1 MKNLTK
7 TSILKLKQSSTLV
20 INEKCKELILKGK
33 KVYQFGFG
41 QSPFPV
47 PEQIVNALK
56 KNAHRKEYLPIQGL
70 EKLREA
76 IAIDLKKKIGVDYPK
91 NNIVIT
97 PGSKEAMLLLHVAF
111 NGEIILSA
119 PSWVSY
125 EPQAIIGRNK
135 VHWIETKRENNWFP
149 TAKQLE
155 QKVKSLKK
163 KNLIFILNS
172 PNNPSG
178 TICKNLKDLAR
189 VAKKYNLIVLSDEIY
204 TDLTFCRKYQSISQ
218 YYPEGT
224 CISGG
229 LSKWCGAGG
238 WRVGFFAVPVRLTEL
253 LENIKTL
260 ASESYSTVNSPAQ
273 FAATEAYQGDF
284 NKYKNKTINIL
295 QSVGNYVYNNLKS
308 NKVLVNPPQGAFYL
322 MPEFLN
328 KKYKTS
334 KELCEKILDETGVA
348 MLPAS
353 DFGFNPKRMLTRL
366 CYIDFDG
373 STFLKAE
380 INGNEI
386 SDEIIEKYAPNV
398 VEGVKRLSNW
408 AKNL

>member
-7 TSILKLKQSSTLV
+7 KSILKLKQSSTLV
-20 INEKCKELILKGK
+20 INEKCKELIKQGK

-47 PEQIVNALK
+47 PEKIVTTLK
-56 KNAHRKEYLPIQGL
+56 DNAHRKEYLPIQGL
-70 EKLREA
+70 KKLRES
-76 IAIDLKKKIGVDYPK
+76 ISKNLKKKIGINYPTE
-91 NNIVIT
+91 NIVIT

-135 VHWIETKRENNWFP
+135 VHWIQTSRENNWFP

-155 QKVKSLKK
+155 KKIKSIKN
-163 KNLIFILNS
+163 KNLILILNS

-178 TICKNLKDLAR
+178 TICKNLKDLAAI
-189 VAKKYNLIVLSDEIY
+189 AKKYNLIVLSDEIY
-204 TDLTFCRKYQSISQ
+204 TDLTFCNKYESISK
-218 YYPEGT
+218 YYPEKT
-224 CISGG
+224 FISGG

-238 WRVGFFAVPVRLTEL
+238 WRVGFFAVPNQLSEL

-273 FAATEAYQGDF
+273 YAAVEAYESDF
-284 NKYKNKTINIL
+284 SEYKARTLNIL
-295 QSVGNYVYNNLKS
+295 RSVGHYVYNNLKS
-308 NKVLVNPPQGAFYL
+308 NKVLINPPQGAFYL
-322 MPEFLN
+322 MPEFPN

-334 KELCEKILDETGVA
+334 TELCETILDEIGVA

-353 DFGFNPKRMLTRL
+353 DFGFSSKKMLTRL

-373 STFLKAE
+373 SEFLKAN
-380 INGNEI
+380 INDKPI
-386 SDEIIEKYAPNV
+386 SDKIIEKYAPNV
-398 VEGVKRLSNW
+398 VEGVQKLSNW

>member
-1 MKNLTK
+1 MKDLTK
-7 TSILKLKQSSTLV
+7 KNILKLKQSSTLV
-20 INEKCKELILKGK
+20 INEKCKELIQQGK

-47 PEQIVNALK
+47 PEKIVNALK
-56 KNAHRKEYLPIQGL
+56 DNAYRKEYLPIQGL
-70 EKLREA
+70 SSLRAAISKYLKEKT
-76 IAIDLKKKIGVDYPK
+76 GVNYPK
-91 NNIVIT
+91 ENIVIT

-135 VHWIETKRENNWFP
+135 VHWIQTTRENNWFP

-155 QKVKSLKK
+155 KKIKSIKK

-178 TICKNLKDLAR
+178 TVCKNLRELAN
-189 VAKKYNLIVLSDEIY
+189 VAKKYKLIVLSDEIY
-204 TDLTFCRKYQSISQ
+204 TDLTFCNKYESISQ
-218 YYPEGT
+218 FYPERT
-224 CISGG
+224 FISGG

-238 WRVGFFAVPVRLTEL
+238 WRVGFFAVPDKLSDL

-273 FAATEAYQGDF
+273 FAAVEAYEG
-284 NKYKNKTINIL
+284 NYTEYKNKTTNIL
-295 QSVGNYVYNNLKS
+295 RSIGNYVYNNLKS
-308 NKVLVNPPQGAFYL
+308 NKVLINPPQGAFYL
-322 MPEFLN
+322 MPEFPN
-328 KKYKTS
+328 KKFKNST
-334 KELCEKILDETGVA
+334 KLCEAILEDTGVA

-353 DFGFNPKRMLTRL
+353 DFGFSPKKMLTRL

-373 STFLKAE
+373 ARFLNSN
-380 INGNEI
+380 INGQLLE
-386 SDEIIEKYAPNV
+386 DKIIEKYAPNV
-398 VEGVKRLSNW
+398 VEGIKKLSNW

>member
-7 TSILKLKQSSTLV
+7 KSILKLKQSSTLV
-20 INEKCKELILKGK
+20 INEKCKELIKQGK

-47 PEQIVNALK
+47 PEKIVTTLK
-56 KNAHRKEYLPIQGL
+56 DNAHRKEYLPIQGL
-70 EKLREA
+70 KKLRES
-76 IAIDLKKKIGVDYPK
+76 ISKNLKKKIGINYPTE
-91 NNIVIT
+91 NIVIT

-135 VHWIETKRENNWFP
+135 VHWIQTSRENNWFP

-155 QKVKSLKK
+155 KKIKSIKK

-178 TICKNLKDLAR
+178 TICKNLKELAA
-189 VAKKYNLIVLSDEIY
+189 VARKYKLIVLSDEIY
-204 TDLTFCRKYQSISQ
+204 TDLTFCNKYESISQ
-218 YYPEGT
+218 YYPERT
-224 CISGG
+224 FISGG

-238 WRVGFFAVPVRLTEL
+238 WRVGFFAVPNELSEL

-273 FAATEAYQGDF
+273 FAAVEAYEGDF
-284 NKYKNKTINIL
+284 TEYKAKTLNIL
-295 QSVGNYVYNNLKS
+295 RSVGNYVYNNLKS
-308 NKVLVNPPQGAFYL
+308 NKVLINSPQGAFYL
-322 MPEFLN
+322 MPEFPN

-334 KELCEKILDETGVA
+334 TELCETILDEIGVA

-353 DFGFNPKRMLTRL
+353 DFGFSSKKMLTRL

-373 STFLKAE
+373 AEFLKAT
-380 INGNEI
+380 INGKTL
-386 SDEIIEKYAPNV
+386 DDKIIEKYAPNV
-398 VEGVKRLSNW
+398 VEGVRKLSNW

>member
-1 MKNLTK
+1 MKSLTK
-7 TSILKLKQSSTLV
+7 KNILKLKQSSTLV
-20 INEKCKELILKGK
+20 INEKCKKLLGKGK

-47 PEQIVNALK
+47 PKKIVDTLK
-56 KNAHRKEYLPIQGL
+56 KNAYRKEYLPIQGL
-70 EKLREA
+70 STLRES
-76 IAIDLKKKIGVDYPK
+76 ISNDLKKKIGVNYPK
-91 NNIVIT
+91 DNIVIT

-135 VHWIETKRENNWFP
+135 VHWIQTSRENNWFP
-149 TAKQLE
+149 TAHQLE
-155 QKVKSLKK
+155 KKIKSIKK

-178 TICKNLKDLAR
+178 TICKNLQELAT

-204 TDLTFCRKYQSISQ
+204 TDLTFCNKYESISK
-218 YYPEGT
+218 YYPERT
-224 CISGG
+224 FISGG

-238 WRVGFFAVPVRLTEL
+238 WRVGFFAVPNKLSEL

-273 FAATEAYQGDF
+273 YAAVEAYKGDYRE
-284 NKYKNKTINIL
+284 YKLKTINIL
-295 QSVGNYVYNNLKS
+295 RSVGNYVYNNLKS
-308 NKVLVNPPQGAFYL
+308 NKILINPPQGAFYL
-322 MPEFLN
+322 MPEFPN
-328 KKYKTS
+328 KKFKNST
-334 KELCEKILDETGVA
+334 ELCETILDETGVA

-353 DFGFNPKRMLTRL
+353 EFGFNSKKMLTRL

-373 STFLKAE
+373 TKFLNSN
-380 INGNEI
+380 INGNLLK
-386 SDEIIEKYAPNV
+386 DKIIEEYAPNV